1 MNNKSF
7 DIYIDFG
14 SSKIRAAAFK
24 KDNIDNNFFFESKCH
39 SNLNADYI
47 DFSNAEK
54 VIEKIIFDL
63 ENKTNEYLDNVNLMI
78 DSPNIFPVSIS
89 VSKNYTE
96 QKLTREDIQF
106 LIQDAKQQ
114 ILRNYSEQSIIHI
127 IVKNYKVDN
136 IDYSFFP
143 TEIESSKISLDII
156 FICLPR
162 IIISK
167 IKELFVKFNISL
179 DQISISS
186 YAKSLSYKDNF
197 NSNKNLIFIDIGF
210 VKTSIIHYKNNNIV
224 FFNMIP
230 IGGNYITN
238 DLSKILNI
246 SLIDAEK
253 IKLYFDTNQTIIKDK
268 KLSLDLIKKII
279 FARIEEILEL
289 SINPI
294 RFKKNLTENNILKI
308 ILMGE
313 GSRILDNKFKDKIS
327 FDEKIDLLD
336 ETVLDICGSALKLNE
351 GINKQEIVIVP
362 KKQKKIGIFERFFH
376 FFS

>member
-1 MNNKSF
+1 M
-7 DIYIDFG
+7 
-14 SSKIRAAAFK
+14 
-24 KDNIDNNFFFESKCH
+24 
-39 SNLNADYI
+39 
-47 DFSNAEK
+47 
-54 VIEKIIFDL
+54 
-63 ENKTNEYLDNVNLMI
+63 
-78 DSPNIFPVSIS
+78 
-89 VSKNYTE
+89 
-96 QKLTREDIQF
+96 
-106 LIQDAKQQ
+106 
-114 ILRNYSEQSIIHI
+114 
-127 IVKNYKVDN
+127 
-136 IDYSFFP
+136 
-143 TEIESSKISLDII
+143 
-156 FICLPR
+156 
-162 IIISK
+162 
-167 IKELFVKFNISL
+167 
-179 DQISISS
+179 
-186 YAKSLSYKDNF
+186 
-197 NSNKNLIFIDIGF
+197 
-210 VKTSIIHYKNNNIV
+210 
-224 FFNMIP
+224 
-230 IGGNYITN
+230 
-238 DLSKILNI
+238 SKILNI

-289 SINPI
+289 SINPF